1 MGKSIKEFVENYKAK
16 KFMNTRQ
23 GVDERAEWLRKE
35 LEIKSYIPFREK
47 RQIAEMIVEQN
58 IEVVDGVKKYDS
70 ISGYVGLVVAS
81 ISAHTNL
88 EWSSDPISDYDLLAE
103 NGFLEEILAEFEG
116 SHSEIN
122 LLMNMTLDAELEDN
136 EVGAIIG
143 RLLNN
148 ILETLGGVSGALKDK
163 FKDLNLS
170 EFLGEDFKVENLAKL
185 TGLLDKLK

>member
-1 MGKSIKEFVENYKAK
+1 MLVKEFVENYKAK
-16 KFMNTRQ
+16 KFIITRN
-23 GVDERAEWLRKE
+23 GVDEKSEWLRKE
-35 LEIKSYIPFREK
+35 LDIKSYIPFREK
-47 RQIAEMIVEQN
+47 REIAEMIVEQN
-58 IEVVDGVKKYDS
+58 IKVVDGIKKYDS
-70 ISGYVGLVVAS
+70 INGYIGLVVAS
-81 ISAHTNL
+81 IAAHTNL
-88 EWSSDPISDYDLLAE
+88 EWSSDPISDYDMLAE

-122 LLMNMTLDAELEDN
+122 LLMNMTLDSELEDN

-143 RLLNN
+143 RFLNN

-170 EFLGEDFKVENLAKL
+170 EFLGEDFKAENLAKL